1 MGQIGSW
8 LWKSLLIGGALALL
22 TWAGFYFFFKI
33 HQELNVP
40 PGFAGHLGLF
50 VFFLGALVSMVY
62 FRMRR

>member
-1 MGQIGSW
+1 MGQTGSW

-22 TWAGFYFFFKI
+22 TWAGLYFFFKI

-50 VFFLGALVSMVY
+50 VFFLGALVCMIY